1 MNIQVFDFALNF
13 WFVLSLCLLFLI
25 FGLLMARGGGARS
38 RL

>member
-13 WFVLSLCLLFLI
+13 WFVLSLCLLFLV
-25 FGLLMARGGGARS
+25 FGLLMAARGANRS